1 MNIEIL
7 ILMILGHI
15 INYKILKPIILN
27 EYENNKLNYQDKIL
41 NKINNKND
49 NINYIFSIV
58 TYSITWSIIITIP
71 LFTLNLSSI
80 YYTIIVP
87 INMLIH
93 CLTII
98 TLDNNKDNERYMN
111 LYHYLLV
118 WYIIALY
125 LFSIKIE

>member
-7 ILMILGHI
+7 ILMILSHI

-27 EYENNKLNYQDKIL
+27 EYENNKLNYQDKFL
-41 NKINNKND
+41 NKINDRNN
-49 NINYIFSIV
+49 NINYIFLIV

-80 YYTIIVP
+80 YYAIIVP

-98 TLDNNKDNERYMN
+98 TLNNNKDNTN
-111 LYHYLLV
+111 LYHYLLI
-118 WYIIALY
+118 WYIFALY

>member
-7 ILMILGHI
+7 ILMILSHI

-27 EYENNKLNYQDKIL
+27 EYKNNKLNYQDKIL
-41 NKINNKND
+41 NKINNNN

-80 YYTIIVP
+80 YYAIIVP

-98 TLDNNKDNERYMN
+98 TLNNNKDNTN
-111 LYHYLLV
+111 LYHYLLI
-118 WYIIALY
+118 WYIFALY
-125 LFSIKIE
+125 LFSIKLNE